1 MYEKE
6 NRQDE
11 IMDFLRILDTKLNM
25 SLSDT
30 EEVKETLAQLKFQL
44 ETIEQRLEEIEIMK
58 QEKKAETRWKREVL

>member
-11 IMDFLRILDTKLNM
+11 IMDLLRIMDTKLNM

-30 EEVKETLAQLKFQL
+30 EDVKETLIQLKFQL
-44 ETIEQRLEEIEIMK
+44 ETIEQRLEEIEIVK
-58 QEKKAETRWKREVL
+58 QEKKSDKRWKREVL